1 MTSAGSRRIHDAVV
15 VGGGHNGLV
24 TAAYLARAGLDTLVL
39 ERREIVGGAAET
51 SELAPGLRVPR
62 AAHTVGRLRGDVI
75 NTLRLRDHGLR
86 LVQPDVRVFAPAE
99 DGSAITLWGD
109 PGRTAAELRARWP
122 RDADA
127 YPAFDRSVQALAAF
141 LGRLL
146 AMTPPNLSG
155 PTFADALGGL
165 QAGLSFRG
173 LGRREGHQLLRALP
187 MPVADFVGEHFAS
200 DALQAV
206 LASRGIQYTAM
217 GPRSPGTTA
226 VLLLDSAGNGG
237 AAPGQAIFAR
247 GGPGAV
253 SDALASAARAF
264 GAQIRTAADVAR
276 VVSNDGQATGVA
288 LADGEEIGARIVVS
302 GVDPKRTMLALLDPA
317 ALGPDIAWR
326 AGNLRL
332 QGTVAKV
339 NLALDSLPRF
349 GAEDGDADGR
359 LRGRIVMATGID
371 DLERAFDASKY
382 GRPSERPYLEATI
395 PTLVDPTLAPAGDAG
410 RPGGRH
416 VMSVLVQYAP
426 YHLRDGDWDAQRDA
440 LGDVV
445 LRTLDRFAPGLS
457 GTVTARQVLTPLD
470 LEREYG
476 LTEGHPY
483 HGEHGL
489 DQLFAWRPLLGHARY
504 RLPLDGLYLCGAGA
518 HPGGGITGGPGANAA
533 REILV
538 DWKRRRR

>member
-1 MTSAGSRRIHDAVV
+1 VVTRNSGRTHDAVI
-15 VGGGHNGLV
+15 VGGGHNALV
-24 TAAYLARAGLDTLVL
+24 TAAFLARAGLDTVVL
-39 ERREIVGGAAET
+39 ERRAVVGGAAET
-51 SELAPGLRVPR
+51 AELAPGIRVPR
-62 AAHTVGRLRGDVI
+62 AAHTVGRLRGDVF
-75 NTLRLRDHGLR
+75 NTLGLRGHGLR

-99 DGSAITLWGD
+99 DGVAITLWGD
-109 PGRTAAELRARWP
+109 AARTAAELRAWSP

-127 YPAFDRSVQALAAF
+127 YPAFDRSVRALAAF

-146 AMTPPNLSG
+146 SMTPPDLRS
-155 PTFADALGGL
+155 PSLADALGGL

-187 MPVADFVGEHFAS
+187 MPVADFVGEHFEN

-247 GGPGAV
+247 GGPGAL
-253 SDALASAARAF
+253 SDALASAARAS
-264 GAQIRTAADVAR
+264 GAQVRTGADVAR
-276 VVSNDGQATGVA
+276 IVSNDGAVTGVA
-288 LADGEEIGARIVVS
+288 LGDGEEIAARVVVS
-302 GVDPKRTMLALLDPA
+302 GVDPKRTMLTLLDPA

-332 QGTVAKV
+332 PGTLAKV
-339 NLALDSLPRF
+339 NLALDELPRF
-349 GAEDGDADGR
+349 RAAEGDADGR
-359 LRGRIVMATGID
+359 LRGRIVMVTGID

-395 PTLVDPTLAPAGDAG
+395 PSLVDPTLAP
-410 RPGGRH
+410 GGGH

-426 YHLRDGDWDAQRDA
+426 YHLRDGGWDAQRDA

-457 GTVTARQVLTPLD
+457 STVTARQVLTPLD

-476 LTEGHPY
+476 LTEGHPH

-518 HPGGGITGGPGANAA
+518 HPGGGVTGGPGANAA
-533 REILV
+533 REILA
-538 DWKRRRR
+538 DWKRTRR

>member
-1 MTSAGSRRIHDAVV
+1 VTNGNSSRSHDAVI

-24 TAAYLARAGLDTLVL
+24 TGAYLARAGLDTLVL
-39 ERREIVGGAAET
+39 ERRDVVGGTVET
-51 SELAPGLRVPR
+51 SEIEPGVRVPR
-62 AAHTVGRLRGDVI
+62 VAHTVGRLRGDVV
-75 NTLRLRDHGLR
+75 NALRLRDHGLR
-86 LVQPDVRVFAPAE
+86 LVQPDVRVFAPQE

-109 PGRTAAELRARWP
+109 PVRTAAELRARWP

-127 YPAFDRSVQALAAF
+127 YVGFDRSVQALAAF
-141 LGRLL
+141 LGRLM
-146 AMTPPNLSG
+146 AMTPPDLRS
-155 PTFADALGGL
+155 PTLADALGGL

-187 MPVADFVGEHFAS
+187 MPVADYVGESFES
-200 DALQAV
+200 DPLQAV

-247 GGPGAV
+247 GGPGAL
-253 SDALASAARAF
+253 SDALASAARAS
-264 GAQIRTAADVAR
+264 GAHVRTGVDVVR
-276 VVSNDGQATGVA
+276 IVSQQGRATGVA
-288 LADGEEIGARIVVS
+288 LADGEEIQARVVVS
-302 GVDPKRTMLALLDPA
+302 AVDPKRTLLGLLDPA

-326 AGNLRL
+326 ASNLRL
-332 QGTVAKV
+332 PGTVAKV
-339 NLALDSLPRF
+339 NLALDALPRF
-349 GAEDGDADGR
+349 GAADGDADGR
-359 LRGRIVMATGID
+359 LRGRIVIAPGID
-371 DLERAFDASKY
+371 ALEHAYDASKY
-382 GRPSERPYLEATI
+382 GRSSEQPYLEATI
-395 PTLVDPTLAPAGDAG
+395 PSLIDDSLAPN
-410 RPGGRH
+410 GRH

-426 YHLRDGDWDAQRDA
+426 YHLRDGGWDTQRDA

-457 GTVTARQVLTPLD
+457 GMVTARQVLTPLD

-483 HGEHGL
+483 HGEPGL

-504 RLPLDGLYLCGAGA
+504 RLPLEGLYLCAAGA
-518 HPGGGITGGPGANAA
+518 HPGGGVTGGPGANAA
-533 REILV
+533 REILA
-538 DWKRRRR
+538 DSRRRRR